1 MESSPDLPAIITS
14 TTAQR
19 HLRPRTD
26 LREPGWTFWE
36 LRNLN
41 MHRVVGLVTEHRQFA
56 DAHDLEA
63 EIRAVVSR
71 RFKCAWWRG
80 MAYGVV
86 ADVPTISLNLDD
98 LKVLVDL
105 YANAKGTLQWVI
117 LVTDDARVA
126 LGVHTWLESYLS
138 PVYRDVLQAL
148 LDAGYHVASA
158 RREKDGL
165 WKFLTGVADAETAIG
180 SFGTRRA
187 AFPEFQNPV
196 TDERQ

>member
-26 LREPGWTFWE
+26 LFEPGWTFWE

-56 DAHDLEA
+56 DARDLDA
-63 EIRAVVSR
+63 EIREVVSR
-71 RFKCAWWRG
+71 NFRRAWWRG

-86 ADVPTISLNLDD
+86 AVAPTISLHLDD
-98 LKVLVDL
+98 LKVLVDVRD
-105 YANAKGTLQWVI
+105 NAKGTLQWI
-117 LVTDDARVA
+117 TLVTSDARVA
-126 LGVHTWLESYLS
+126 LGVHTWMEVYLS
-138 PVYRDVLQAL
+138 PVYRGILQAL
-148 LDAGYHVASA
+148 SEAGYRVASA

-165 WKFLTGVADAETAIG
+165 MKFLTGVADAEAAIG

-187 AFPEFQNPV
+187 AFPEFRNPAV
-196 TDERQ
+196 DEKQ